1 MQFHTAMLSARSLR
15 DGIHAQHFPSIVSVA
30 RLGSAD
36 KAAIGTGGAILPP
49 L

>member
-1 MQFHTAMLSARSLR
+1 MKFHTAMLSARSPH
-15 DGIHAQHFPSIVSVA
+15 DGIHTQNFPSVVSVA

-36 KAAIGTGGAILPP
+36 KAAIGTGELYFRP